1 MKKSVIALVALA
13 VIVLVF
19 MYRRLKSRKADGTAM
34 HSCPPGY
41 YYREGTSTWAGWEF
55 NCLPIGQDSSLVAV
69 PEDTNYSRAGTIYAP
84 IISGTRLESLP
95 RAGPAES
102 KAYPKNLSL

>member
-1 MKKSVIALVALA
+1 MKKSVIALVILS
-13 VIVLVF
+13 VLGLVF
-19 MYRRLKSRKADGTAM
+19 IFYRKSKQADGTAM

-84 IISGTRLESLP
+84 IIAGTRLESLP
-95 RAGPAES
+95 RAEPANLRGN
-102 KAYPKNLSL
+102 YLPK

>member
-1 MKKSVIALVALA
+1 MKKSVLALVVLAAL
-13 VIVLVF
+13 VLVF
-19 MYRRLKSRKADGTAM
+19 MYRRMRTSSQGSGTAM

-84 IISGTRLESLP
+84 IIAGTRLESLP
-95 RAGPAES
+95 RAEPANLRGN
-102 KAYPKNLSL
+102 YLPK

>member
-1 MKKSVIALVALA
+1 MKKSVIALVVLA
-13 VIVLVF
+13 ILVLVF
-19 MYRRLKSRKADGTAM
+19 IKYPRYRKSDGTAM

-41 YYREGTSTWAGWEF
+41 YYREGTSTWAGWQF

-84 IISGTRLESLP
+84 IISGTRLENLP

-102 KAYPKNLSL
+102 KSYPKKLYS

>member
-1 MKKSVIALVALA
+1 MKRSLVLALSAVALVFVFIFFKKSRQAGV
-13 VIVLVF
+13 
-19 MYRRLKSRKADGTAM
+19 

-69 PEDTNYSRAGTIYAP
+69 PEDTVA
-84 IISGTRLESLP
+84 GTRLASLP
-95 RAGPAES
+95 RAEPAKLKS
-102 KAYPKNLSL
+102 FAFQ